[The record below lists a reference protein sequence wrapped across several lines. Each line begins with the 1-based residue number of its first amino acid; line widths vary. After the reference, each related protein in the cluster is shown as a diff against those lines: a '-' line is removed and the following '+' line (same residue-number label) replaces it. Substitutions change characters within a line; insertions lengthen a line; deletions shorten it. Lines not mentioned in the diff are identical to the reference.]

1 MKLNENT
8 GTIKLRPNTSSL
20 LTRLFSTIICLVR
33 EIFSLKL
40 PAQHQ
45 ITLVL
50 SLIEIFRKPYEIEPW
65 CETVAVVYSTNTV
78 TETVKNILN
87 VQARLQKIGLHNFY
101 NRDLSMESQISMSL
115 NWHSPFL
122 TLTLIDKSPNW
133 NIRSVTYPNFSHSQL
148 ARDLGNFEAFFQM
161 SSGVF
166 W

>member
-1 MKLNENT
+1 M
-8 GTIKLRPNTSSL
+8 
-20 LTRLFSTIICLVR
+20 
-33 EIFSLKL
+33 

-78 TETVKNILN
+78 TEAVKNILN
-87 VQARLQKIGLHNFY
+87 VQARLRKISLHEFCTRGL
-101 NRDLSMESQISMSL
+101 SIESQISMSL
-115 NWHSPFL
+115 NWHIPLL
-122 TLTLIDKSPNW
+122 TLTLIEISPNW
-133 NIRSVTYPNFSHSQL
+133 QIRSVTYPDFSHSQL
-148 ARDLGNFEAFFQM
+148 ARDLGNFEAFFKM